1 MLQIF
6 KDVRRLYPDISFFQQ
21 KIAKSTTKSSKQDGN
36 QSQNDEDNQITATES
51 TAPGTESTPATFDP
65 STDPTPSPTSLTPNH
80 KPTCDIIGRPSN
92 NIANSV
98 DIVRSTFGAIKTKD
112 SSSKNFLIK
121 KSSSSSFNCSKS
133 SKNDFENNYS
143 EDNFDELYA
152 CDDNFEYHWQVVA
165 RILFIYAKLNPGSGY
180 VQGMNEII
188 GPIYYVFAN
197 DHREEDLKRINK
209 RTDDD
214 DESINNTSNVDTSSY
229 PWSASAES
237 DTFWCF
243 TELMSEIRDM
253 YNSHL
258 DSDRSTG
265 VVAVMTKISNL
276 LSAED
281 ADLYHT
287 LFQVQAIKPHFY
299 AFRWVT
305 LLLSQEFPLPE
316 VLRIW
321 DFLFSDSERFNFLTF
336 ISCSMILLLKR
347 DLMANDFSHNMKL
360 LQNFPTDKFDV
371 SSIVTRAKILLHN
384 HSK

>member
-1 MLQIF
+1 MTASTVKTDSLNTS
-6 KDVRRLYPDISFFQQ
+6 VTSNIS
-21 KIAKSTTKSSKQDGN
+21 SNSS
-36 QSQNDEDNQITATES
+36 ES
-51 TAPGTESTPATFDP
+51 
-65 STDPTPSPTSLTPNH
+65 SPTHRS
-80 KPTCDIIGRPSN
+80 TCDIIGRPSN
-92 NIANSV
+92 NVAQSV
-98 DIVRSTFGAIKTKD
+98 DIVRSTFGAVTA
-112 SSSKNFLIK
+112 
-121 KSSSSSFNCSKS
+121 KSTRKFNASTSSF
-133 SKNDFENNYS
+133 DS
-143 EDNFDELYA
+143 EDNFDELFSTL
-152 CDDNFEYHWQVVA
+152 DHEEFHWQVVA

-197 DHREEDLKRINK
+197 DNR
-209 RTDDD
+209 DD
-214 DESINNTSNVDTSSY
+214 
-229 PWSASAES
+229 WSVHSEA

-265 VVAVMTKISNL
+265 VVAVMTKLANL

-281 ADLYHT
+281 PDLYHT

-321 DFLFSDSERFNFLTF
+321 DFLFSDHERFEFL
-336 ISCSMILLLKR
+336 IHICCAMILLLKR
-347 DLMANDFSHNMKL
+347 DLMSGDFSSNMKL
-360 LQNFPTDKFDV
+360 LQKFPRK
-371 SSIVTRAKILLHN
+371 N
-384 HSK
+384 